1 MKKETLEDTAKKFT
15 ENLYYK
21 VGDADEFNGEPLAV
35 YDAFIAGANYQAE
48 RMYSEEPK
56 PTIKQVDYVAKKQE
70 RMYSEEDMKQFAFEC
85 VANFLSN
92 NDNKVE
98 IKLVDVIIDRLNP
111 QFEQFKK
118 K

>member
-70 RMYSEEDMKQFAFEC
+70 RMYSEEE
-85 VANFLSN
+85 VLELLLSRPGPYLT
-92 NDNKVE
+92 DEE
-98 IKLVDVIIDRLNP
+98 IKEW
-111 QFEQFKK
+111 FEKFKK